1 MELPQSNTLIPV
13 YSYTRTELLSLRTK
27 TSLLS
32 LSTVDRLKDLNI
44 GYHLPRR
51 HRSSR
56 GVKRNKK
63 KFPSFIVASFNAQ
76 SVKGN
81 DMACKRCEISTFI
94 KDNGVDLFFVTETW
108 LSAQGDEA
116 KTAELAPSGFDVKSF
131 PRQSRSR
138 GGGIATVY
146 KSTLGSNITFK
157 TNFDF
162 THTSFEVVQAS
173 ITLQHNT
180 LHFFCLYRPPPNRRN
195 NLTDSMFTEQL
206 PDLLDYVNSL
216 PGFVCLVG
224 DMNIHFD
231 NPLQSLTKQTLSTLS
246 LYDLV
251 QVINKPTHRCGHI
264 IDWVIVRPDDDIH
277 RKSTVT
283 DSLESDHYC
292 TKSYFNISVDK
303 PSTLYRTVRN
313 IANIDRLSFIA
324 ELSSV
329 SEFSSVENANQF
341 CDFLRTVLDKHAPPS
356 LRKVITH
363 SSSPWFESIR
373 DELFIAKR
381 ERRQAERKWRNT
393 KLIIFKDLYRQA
405 KHKVSKLV
413 HTAKCKFYTE
423 RIALASSSKELHQ
436 IVNTLSNRHP
446 PKILP
451 TIYPSADLPSIFI
464 KHFTNKVEKL
474 RANIASEHVTSTLVT
489 GTTAATFSSFEKVS
503 QLTVKECILNS
514 APKSCELDPIPSK
527 LLIECLDSISLLSL
541 IYLTLLLHL
550 ESSHNAS
557 NQLLSHQFSKRGVL
571 ITMI

>member
-1 MELPQSNTLIPV
+1 MELPQSNTLLPFC
-13 YSYTRTELLSLRTK
+13 SYTRTELLSLRTK

-56 GVKRNKK
+56 SVKRTKQNLH
-63 KFPSFIVASFNAQ
+63 SFIVASFNAQ
-76 SVKGN
+76 SVNGN
-81 DMACKRCEISTFI
+81 DMACKRCEISAFI

-108 LSAQGDEA
+108 LSAQGDET

-216 PGFVCLVG
+216 PGFVCLVD

-231 NPLQSLTKQTLSTLS
+231 NPLQSLTKQTLSTLR
-246 LYDLV
+246 LYSLV

-277 RKSTVT
+277 RKSRVT

-292 TKSYFNISVDK
+292 TKSYINISVSK
-303 PSTLYRTVRN
+303 PSTFYMTVRN
-313 IANIDRLSFIA
+313 IANIDRPSFIA

-329 SEFSSVENANQF
+329 SEFSSVENANQL

-393 KLIIFKDLYRQA
+393 KLTIFKDLYGQA

-451 TIYPSADLPSIFI
+451 TI
-464 KHFTNKVEKL
+464 
-474 RANIASEHVTSTLVT
+474 
-489 GTTAATFSSFEKVS
+489 
-503 QLTVKECILNS
+503 
-514 APKSCELDPIPSK
+514 
-527 LLIECLDSISLLSL
+527 
-541 IYLTLLLHL
+541 
-550 ESSHNAS
+550 
-557 NQLLSHQFSKRGVL
+557 
-571 ITMI
+571 